1 MLISESLGS
10 NILFDGFRSL
20 KFDYI
25 WSPEPSPAQSARPS
39 ARLSRALEA
48 EAKLRTATLEEAAAK
63 ARTNSQGMTSAM
75 TSLTNFFMLANQIPL
90 VGLANATS
98 PGNLQR
104 NRSLEDF
111 IASATEMRLATA
123 KPLTIVAFGDPND
136 LLSFRLIPKSDRAR
150 IVNFVVSNADTYVGY
165 AERPDEAHCN
175 YVRNAYVMH
184 AIVFGYS
191 GGAPQRGAIDE
202 SESCLQGAPATN
214 AAGARK
220 N

>member
-1 MLISESLGS
+1 
-10 NILFDGFRSL
+10 
-20 KFDYI
+20 
-25 WSPEPSPAQSARPS
+25 
-39 ARLSRALEA
+39 
-48 EAKLRTATLEEAAAK
+48 
-63 ARTNSQGMTSAM
+63 
-75 TSLTNFFMLANQIPL
+75 MLANQIPL
-90 VGLANATS
+90 VGLANATP
-98 PGNLQR
+98 PGDLQR

-150 IVNFVVSNADTYVGY
+150 IVNFVVSNSDTYVGY

-191 GGAPQRGAIDE
+191 GGAPQRGAVDE
-202 SESCLQGAPATN
+202 PESCLQAAPGVTGTGTRQN
-214 AAGARK
+214 
-220 N
+220 